1 MHLVQEDLA
10 ATLGVSRQPIQQAM
24 LLLKNDGLVVERG
37 GRGLFVAPL
46 DRESMAHHYQIRLV
60 LDQLAARL
68 VAEKAARDDAFKEK
82 LIKAGQD
89 ILSSGSLEAADGSA
103 AAAVRHDVAFHSMI
117 YDFTGNPMIAPTLD
131 THWIFLRRV
140 MVGILKH
147 AERGQ
152 LVWEQHAEILA
163 SLVSGDADAAV
174 ALATDHVLGAQTA
187 LLETLASDEAETFFA
202 GQNPR

>member
-68 VAEKAARDDAFKEK
+68 VAEKAAQDDAFKEK

-89 ILSSGSLEAADGSA
+89 ILSSGSSEAADGSA

-152 LVWEQHAEILA
+152 LVWEQHSDILA

-174 ALATDHVLGAQTA
+174 ALATDHVLGAQEA
-187 LLETLASDEAETFFA
+187 LLETLASDEAESFFA
-202 GQNPR
+202 EL

>member
-10 ATLGVSRQPIQQAM
+10 ATLGVSRQPVQQAM

-68 VAEKAARDDAFKEK
+68 VAEKAAQDDAFKEK
-82 LIKAGQD
+82 LIKAGKD
-89 ILSSGSLEAADGSA
+89 ILSSGSSEAAGGSA

-117 YDFTGNPMIAPTLD
+117 YDFSGNPFIGPTLD
-131 THWIFLRRV
+131 SHWIFLRRV

-147 AERGQ
+147 AERGA
-152 LVWEQHAEILA
+152 LVWEQHADILA

-174 ALATDHVLGAQTA
+174 ALATDHVLGAQKA
-187 LLETLASDEAETFFA
+187 LLETLASDDAESFFA
-202 GQNPR
+202 EQKPL

>member
-68 VAEKAARDDAFKEK
+68 VAEKSAHDDAFKEK

-89 ILSSGSLEAADGSA
+89 ILSSGSSEAADGSA

-152 LVWEQHAEILA
+152 LVWEQHSDILA
-163 SLVSGDADAAV
+163 SLDIQAIVPALSADY
-174 ALATDHVLGAQTA
+174 L
-187 LLETLASDEAETFFA
+187 S
-202 GQNPR
+202 

>member
-68 VAEKAARDDAFKEK
+68 VAEKSAHDDAFKEK

-89 ILSSGSLEAADGSA
+89 ILSSGSSEAADGSA

-152 LVWEQHAEILA
+152 LVWEQHSDILA

-174 ALATDHVLGAQTA
+174 ALATDHVLGAQKA

-202 GQNPR
+202 EQEPR

>member
-1 MHLVQEDLA
+1 MHLIQEDLA

-68 VAEKAARDDAFKEK
+68 VAEKAAQDDAFKEK
-82 LIKAGQD
+82 LAKKGQD

-202 GQNPR
+202 EHNPR

>member
-1 MHLVQEDLA
+1 M
-10 ATLGVSRQPIQQAM
+10 
-24 LLLKNDGLVVERG
+24 
-37 GRGLFVAPL
+37 
-46 DRESMAHHYQIRLV
+46 
-60 LDQLAARL
+60 AARL
-68 VAEKAARDDAFKEK
+68 VAEKSAHDDAFKEK

-89 ILSSGSLEAADGSA
+89 ILSSGSSEAANGSA

-152 LVWEQHAEILA
+152 LVWEQHSDILA

-174 ALATDHVLGAQTA
+174 ALATDHVLGAQKA

-202 GQNPR
+202 EQEPR